1 MIVSLIKRWGIC
13 LYIHVQYIA
22 AANEEF
28 DPFAGAS
35 LGSECD
41 ALKSGINLSQQLQK
55 SGRNTDRVVVE
66 KCSCG
71 KMGQF
76 PHECDDAKGED
87 KTSGLASALK
97 QGAKI
102 SRRKTG
108 S

>member
-1 MIVSLIKRWGIC
+1 M
-13 LYIHVQYIA
+13 YVQYIA

-35 LGSECD
+35 LDSECD

-66 KCSCG
+66 KC
-71 KMGQF
+71 KIGQF

-87 KTSGLASALK
+87 KTSGLTSALK